1 MRGRNLKKMLD
12 AINLLA
18 QPTGTTISSLCQ
30 WLEIDKRQA
39 YRVLETLQYDLKLLI
54 DKEKA
59 VVGGEVRY
67 YLDRDHFKRL
77 SDMKVADLNLSMTE
91 IIALYFLKGHARLYQ
106 GTGIEDNIERAFAKL
121 DVFVPAG
128 LADRLERVKTLLI
141 TANKFVKDYK
151 GKDEIIDNLTKAILQ
166 QKTCMAEYH
175 SFGDDEIKK
184 FKIDPLK
191 FFEWNGGLYLF
202 VRAKKYDHIRVLAAE
217 RIINLTLTSDTYEYP
232 DDFDP
237 DSLLE
242 GAFGLVYDDPITVKI
257 KFSADQARYI
267 EERRW
272 SKDQKIKKLKDG
284 SIILTMTTSGW
295 FDVKK
300 WLLSFGA
307 DAELLEPADKR
318 DEMRKASQ
326 ELNDL
331 YEEINKARY

>member
-1 MRGRNLKKMLD
+1 MRGKNLKKLLD
-12 AINLLA
+12 AITLLA
-18 QPTGTTISSLCQ
+18 QPTGTTISSLCRC
-30 WLEIDKRQA
+30 LEIDKRQA
-39 YRVLETLQYDLKLLI
+39 YRVLETLQSDFKFLI

-67 YLDRDHFKRL
+67 YLDRDQYKRL
-77 SDMKVADLNLSMTE
+77 SDMKVADLNLSLTE

-121 DVFVPAG
+121 DVFVPSG
-128 LADRLERVKTLLI
+128 LADRLERIKTLLV

-202 VRAKKYDHIRVLAAE
+202 VRATKYDHIRVLAAE
-217 RIINLTLTSDTYEYP
+217 RIINLSLSNETYEYP

-242 GAFGLVYDDPITVKI
+242 GAFGLVYDDPITVI
-257 KFSADQARYI
+257 IQFSADQARYI

-295 FDVKK
+295 FDVKR

-318 DEMRKASQ
+318 EEMKKAIQKTSC
-326 ELNDL
+326 L
-331 YEEINKARY
+331 YEK